1 MEQEKAKNLGLV
13 QAFKEAQAW
22 NESQL
27 HQWVTVFAQKEDD
40 NQALQLYCRQD
51 EATVKDLSKSL
62 ERWAP
67 FLVCCLPKHSNVSWQ
82 KTITASIW
90 K

>member
-1 MEQEKAKNLGLV
+1 MGLV

-27 HQWVTVFAQKEDD
+27 QQWVTVFAQKEDD

-62 ERWAP
+62 ERWAAFRVC
-67 FLVCCLPKHSNVSWQ
+67 FLPQNSRCYLARK
-82 KTITASIW
+82 
-90 K
+90 